1 MADFAQGTPEWKR
14 QRCGIVT
21 ASRMAD
27 LTAKTKSGYGAS
39 RANYMAEKLIERL
52 TGEPADTYT
61 NAAMQWGTEQEPHAR
76 NAFEFYSG
84 ETVVET
90 GFILHPVIKNCG
102 ASPDGLIGDKGMIEI
117 KCPNTATHVEYLL
130 KEEIPLKYQL
140 QMQLQLM
147 VCQRNWCEFVSFDP
161 RLPEEMRLW
170 TQTFLYNEPMAEM
183 LETEILKFN
192 SELDDMERTLRSKF
206 MEKK

>member
-1 MADFAQGTPEWKR
+1 MADFVQGSVEWKR
-14 QRCGIVT
+14 QRLGVVT

-39 RANYMAEKLIERL
+39 RGNYLAEKLIERL
-52 TGEPADTYT
+52 TGEPQDTYT
-61 NAAMQWGTEQEPHAR
+61 NAAMAWGSEQEPHAR

-84 ETVVET
+84 ETVQEV
-90 GFILHPVIKNCG
+90 GFILHPTIKNCG
-102 ASPDGLIGDKGMIEI
+102 ASPDGLIGERGMLEI
-117 KCPNTATHVEYLL
+117 KCPNSSTHIEYLL

-147 VCQRNWCEFVSFDP
+147 CCQREWCEFVSYDP
-161 RLPEEMRLW
+161 RLPEEMKLW
-170 TQTFLYNEPMAEM
+170 TQTFAYNESMAEM
-183 LETEILKFN
+183 LETEINKFN
-192 SELDDMERTLRSKF
+192 EELFETERQLRSKF

>member
-1 MADFAQGTPEWKR
+1 MADFAQGTIEWKR
-14 QRCGIVT
+14 QRLGVVT

-27 LTAKTKSGYGAS
+27 LTAKIKSGYGAS
-39 RANYMAEKLIERL
+39 RGNYLAEKLIERL
-52 TGEPADTYT
+52 TGEPQDTYV
-61 NAAMQWGTEQEPHAR
+61 NASMQWGVDNEPFAR
-76 NAFEFYSG
+76 DAYEFY
-84 ETVVET
+84 TNQKVVET
-90 GFILHPVIKNCG
+90 GFMLHPTIKNCG

-147 VCQRNWCEFVSFDP
+147 VCNRDWCDFVSFDP

-170 TQTFLYNEPMAEM
+170 TQTYMFNENAAEM
-183 LETEILKFN
+183 LENEINKFN
-192 SELDDMERTLRSKF
+192 EELDEMEQALRSKF